1 MLLKMQKLEV
11 LDLSYNK
18 IGYVDPDAGTCLK
31 ELTTSRATSS
41 GPRLCPVPV
50 SVRSPSL
57 SGPDSVDWGPDDGQN
72 DGLVMIKLAHL
83 IIYRI

>member
-1 MLLKMQKLEV
+1 MQEH
-11 LDLSYNK
+11 
-18 IGYVDPDAGTCLK
+18 CLK

-41 GPRLCPVPV
+41 GPR
-50 SVRSPSL
+50 
-57 SGPDSVDWGPDDGQN
+57 PDSVDWGPDDGQN

>member
-18 IGYVDPDAGTCLK
+18 IGYVDQDAGTCLK

-41 GPRLCPVPV
+41 GPR
-50 SVRSPSL
+50 
-57 SGPDSVDWGPDDGQN
+57 PDSVDWGPDDGQN
-72 DGLVMIKLAHL
+72 DGLVIIKLAHL